1 MLLLLALACATP
13 DEGPPAVTI
22 VSPADG
28 ATVCGAPL
36 AVTLE
41 VSGLTLVPPEDTDAA
56 PGSGH
61 VDVMLN
67 GQDVA
72 MTGTERFEVT
82 GVPEGAY
89 QLKVELSNADHTA
102 IEPYAGDLVYIDV
115 TEAACGR

>member
-1 MLLLLALACATP
+1 MLLVLALACAAP
-13 DEGPPAVTI
+13 EEGPPAITI

-28 ATVCGAPL
+28 SVVCGEPL
-36 AVTLE
+36 EVTLA
-41 VSGLTLVPPEDTDAA
+41 VSGLTLVPPESGDTT
-56 PGSGH
+56 PGTGH

-89 QLKVELSNADHTA
+89 QLKVELSNADHTPV
-102 IEPYAGDLVYIDV
+102 EPYAGDLVYIEVQAD
-115 TEAACGR
+115 ACAG

>member
-1 MLLLLALACATP
+1 MLLLLALACENP
-13 DEGPPAVTI
+13 DEGPPTVTI
-22 VSPADG
+22 VSPMDE

-41 VSGLTLVPPEDTDAA
+41 VSGLTLVPPDSGDTT
-56 PGSGH
+56 PGTGH

-89 QLKVELSNADHTA
+89 QLKVELSNADHTPVD
-102 IEPYAGDLVYIDV
+102 PYAGDLVYIDV
-115 TEAACGR
+115 TEDACAR